1 MSRRSGPQNGLSK
14 ESTTST
20 PNNSGFS
27 KHEEGFSQLNLRIG
41 QEKQK
46 VLLASNTGHFSLIK
60 YVDPVRKLATS
71 VLIVLSGRSTLL
83 I

>member
-20 PNNSGFS
+20 PNNSGVS
-27 KHEEGFSQLNLRIG
+27 KHLEGFWQLNLRIG

-46 VLLASNTGHFSLIK
+46 MLLASNTGHFSLIK
-60 YVDPVRKLATS
+60 YVDPVCKLVTS
-71 VLIVLSGRSTLL
+71 VLMVLQGHSTLL